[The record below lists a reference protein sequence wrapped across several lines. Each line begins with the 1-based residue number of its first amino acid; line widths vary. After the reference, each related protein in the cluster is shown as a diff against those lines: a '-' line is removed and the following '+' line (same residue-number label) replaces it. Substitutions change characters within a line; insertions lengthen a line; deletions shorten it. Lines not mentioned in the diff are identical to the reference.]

1 MPLTECPSN
10 KTSMF
15 AIPILNLLIM
25 DYFTM
30 GIVRIFVLS
39 EDYGLAANE
48 DIDQFYPFWKV
59 INYFDEDFI
68 FK

>member
-1 MPLTECPSN
+1 
-10 KTSMF
+10 
-15 AIPILNLLIM
+15 
-25 DYFTM
+25 M

-39 EDYGLAANE
+39 EDYGLASNE